1 MNKDEAGIFLIIS
14 YETVAVAVATPV
26 VDVAAFSSTIK
37 TFSGCINV
45 PSPKFVSSVVRL
57 RNERIGPKLASCLLL
72 TGPRPGIK
80 NLHSIVVGRES
91 GTRSCSI
98 TFLASAKVFDFR
110 DFNFTKPTFLPGP
123 PLELGTSTVDPSMG
137 RLCFM
142 SSFIKSSPSS
152 DNSTMGLAHSFFV
165 VVIAS
170 KAEFKFLRIETCAID
185 ESSFNRGKPRGR
197 NLGRDFGL
205 DDDECDLFDEDRFTG
220 ETSLLCRFLDGG
232 TFFV

>member
-1 MNKDEAGIFLIIS
+1 MDKDEAIIFLIIS
-14 YETVAVAVATPV
+14 YEAVAVVVAASA

-37 TFSGCINV
+37 TLSGCINV

-80 NLHSIVVGRES
+80 NLHSMVGVRES

-123 PLELGTSTVDPSMG
+123 PLELGASTVDPSMG

-152 DNSTMGLAHSFFV
+152 ANSTMGLAHSFFV

-170 KAEFKFLRIETCAID
+170 KAEFKFLRVETCAID
-185 ESSFNRGKPRGR
+185 ESSLIKGKPRGR
-197 NLGRDFGL
+197 DRGFADV
-205 DDDECDLFDEDRFTG
+205 CDSFDEERLTG
-220 ETSLLCRFLDGG
+220 EISLLCRFLDGG